1 MVRTITFSLA
11 FILGILAAGSAIA
24 AATPGQPA
32 PAFQATDSS
41 GNVIS
46 LDDFSGEYVVLEWL
60 NPYCPFT
67 GKHYDSG
74 SMQALQE
81 EYVEKG
87 VKWLSVYTMPQSG
100 LVTRFFTKD
109 SEQMNSWLEENG
121 ATPTALIMDMET
133 SLGQLYGARTTPHM
147 FVINPEGSVIY
158 AGAIDD
164 TRSTD
169 VDDIATSTNFVAA
182 ALDEA
187 LAGKTVAIA
196 ATRPYG
202 CAVKYD

>member
-1 MVRTITFSLA
+1 MIRTITFSLA
-11 FILGILAAGSAIA
+11 VILGMFAAGAANA
-24 AATPGQPA
+24 AATAGQPA
-32 PAFQATDSS
+32 PSFQATDSS

-46 LDDFSGEYVVLEWL
+46 LGDFSGEYVVLEWM
-60 NPYCPFT
+60 NPSCPFT

-74 SMQALQE
+74 NMQVLQE
-81 EYVEKG
+81 EYVKKG

-100 LVTRFFTKD
+100 LLTRFFTKSSD
-109 SEQMNSWLEENG
+109 KMNSWLEENE
-121 ATPTALIMDMET
+121 AAPTALIMDMDT
-133 SLGQLYGARTTPHM
+133 SLGQLYGAKTTPHM

-169 VDDIATSTNFVAA
+169 VDDIASSTNFVAA

-187 LAGKTVAIA
+187 LSGKPVTTAM
-196 ATRPYG
+196 TRPYG
-202 CAVKYD
+202 CAVKYN